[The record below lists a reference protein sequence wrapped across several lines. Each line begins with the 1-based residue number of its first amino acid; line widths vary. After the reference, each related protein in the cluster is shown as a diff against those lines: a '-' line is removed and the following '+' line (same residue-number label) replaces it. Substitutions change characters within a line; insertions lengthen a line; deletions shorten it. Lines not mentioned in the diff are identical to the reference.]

1 MNEHFNEQKAL
12 LQQHFPNIDISSLD
26 CHGEIE
32 KEICKHL
39 KELTEE
45 QWNIIL
51 DRKVNDLFQD
61 GIPHISWNTDRSHIF
76 QEIEKLYEPVAS
88 KTYDETWY
96 HIVIRYYEVLPGF
109 YLQLKHEKSHSIS
122 GSSHRYITV
131 ASEVPT
137 YTHSAAIIL
146 LDNDGRFCILDQMT
160 GTESACKEFIAR
172 KCADYQG
179 SKQVTFELMKR

>member
-1 MNEHFNEQKAL
+1 MNDINEQKAF
-12 LQQHFPNIDISSLD
+12 LQQYFPNIDISSLD

-32 KEICKHL
+32 KEICKHI
-39 KELTEE
+39 KELSEE

-51 DRKVNDLFQD
+51 GRKVNDLFQD

-76 QEIEKLYEPVAS
+76 REIERLYKPVAS

-96 HIVIRYYEVLPGF
+96 RVTIRYYEVLPGF
-109 YLQLKHEKSHSIS
+109 YLKLKFEDSHSIS
-122 GSSHRYITV
+122 GSSHRYISV
-131 ASEVPT
+131 VSEVPD

-146 LDNDGRFCILDQMT
+146 LNNDGSFSILDQMT
-160 GTESACKEFIAR
+160 GTESACKEFIVR
-172 KCADYQG
+172 ECANYHG